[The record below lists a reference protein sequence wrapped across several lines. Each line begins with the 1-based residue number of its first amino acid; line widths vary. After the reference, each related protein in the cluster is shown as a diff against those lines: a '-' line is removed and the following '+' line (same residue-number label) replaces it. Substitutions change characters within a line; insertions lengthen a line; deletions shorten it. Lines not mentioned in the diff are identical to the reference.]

1 MQRADVELARALQE
15 SECEAQAR
23 AAAPR
28 SAEEEE
34 AQLASAIR
42 RSLEPASSQRMPR
55 RDDEAGSSAHGA
67 AETAI
72 PNTHA
77 SAPMPPAVTEAEK
90 ARLLRQHEAQQLEA
104 ALAESLLEDE
114 RRRAD
119 LRYEED
125 ARLLGFIDS
134 LREAGAHAFRAAAQ
148 PAALA
153 RPASREMR
161 TGRELALRVLEEQ
174 LVSPRTASSAV

>member
-1 MQRADVELARALQE
+1 
-15 SECEAQAR
+15 
-23 AAAPR
+23 
-28 SAEEEE
+28 
-34 AQLASAIR
+34 
-42 RSLEPASSQRMPR
+42 
-55 RDDEAGSSAHGA
+55 
-67 AETAI
+67 
-72 PNTHA
+72 
-77 SAPMPPAVTEAEK
+77 MPPAVTEAEK